1 MKRWQ
6 WRLIL
11 VAVAASAGAIG
22 FASMEPARV
31 ESPKPSEPEPVAPV
45 VMPPAPQPVVR
56 APAVVPDEPVA
67 PKMVP
72 GPGVAKVVVAGNS
85 PAPPAPA
92 DAPAVKHD
100 PTEPVVQQYPLD
112 PDGIS
117 AAVRDATPE
126 LRQCYELWMMVDP
139 SFAGTLKVRMV
150 LKANPDGGPN
160 STMDEVSVMADA
172 GMGHMAFEGC
182 VRSVLS
188 TMRFDAPEGGKTTTI
203 EYPFSFNSA
212 PARK

>member
-6 WRLIL
+6 WGIIL
-11 VAVAASAGAIG
+11 AAVAVSAATIG
-22 FASMEPARV
+22 FASLDRAEP
-31 ESPKPSEPEPVAPV
+31 SKPSEVE
-45 VMPPAPQPVVR
+45 PAPAVVLPPPPTPQPGVR
-56 APAVVPDEPVA
+56 APVVVPDEPVA
-67 PKMVP
+67 PKLAP
-72 GPGVAKVVVAGNS
+72 GPGVAKVVVAGN
-85 PAPPAPA
+85 APPSSAPA
-92 DAPAVKHD
+92 APIAPAHD
-100 PTEPVVQQYPLD
+100 ATEPVVQQYPLD

-150 LKANPDGGPN
+150 LKANPDGGP
-160 STMDEVSVMADA
+160 SSYMEQVSVMEDA

-188 TMRFDAPEGGKTTTI
+188 TMRFDAPEGGKPVTI
-203 EYPFSFNSA
+203 EYPFSFGSS